1 MLMKELEG
9 TRSRVR
15 SRLYRYLLVAF
26 WNKKDREHVYKS
38 ASSRERAEEHDK
50 RYISVKREYDNLTIQ
65 QLLEELNISSPEEI
79 KQFRCCGDG
88 TVAELKKLLEENDD

>member
-9 TRSRVR
+9 TKIKIRS
-15 SRLYRYLLVAF
+15 SLYRHLLFAF
-26 WNKKDREHVYKS
+26 YNKKDRDHAYKS
-38 ASSRERAEEHDK
+38 ASSKERAKEHDAWCNS
-50 RYISVKREYDNLTIQ
+50 IKREYDNLTIQ

-88 TVAELKKLLEENDD
+88 TVAELKKLLEGAE

>member
-9 TRSRVR
+9 TKIKVR

-26 WNKKDREHVYKS
+26 WNKKDREHVYIS
-38 ASSRERAEEHDK
+38 ASSREQAKEREEQ
-50 RYISVKREYDNLTIQ
+50 YIRVKREYDGLTIQ
-65 QLLEELNISSPEEI
+65 QLLGKLNISSPEEI

-88 TVAELKKLLEENDD
+88 TVAELKKLLKGIE